1 MKLIQ
6 VVGYANTGKTTFIL
20 DLIQKLTEKGTVAVI
35 KHIGEHFQT
44 LEEGKDT
51 TRFYEAGA
59 LFSVGLDAEKAV
71 VAIHDRDLEHVLRML
86 ADAGVDYAVIEGFK
100 QRPLPKIVLGD
111 LEAEHCVLQNP
122 TVNEVISHIEDFAD
136 FVTLQGLVHEIKR
149 EHDVSRAGAILTFNG
164 IVREWTGDTHTEYLD
179 FDEDIDQM
187 LTEIKT
193 EIEKV
198 PGILG
203 VRFHH
208 HKGRLFAGDDIT
220 YLAILAEH
228 RYEAFNAASAAIDR
242 LKRDLHNKK
251 GAAV

>member
-20 DLIQKLTEKGTVAVI
+20 DLIQKLCKIGNVAVI
-35 KHIGEHFQT
+35 KHIGGHIQT

-51 TRFYEAGA
+51 TRFFEAGA
-59 LFSVGLDAEKAV
+59 FFSAGLDAEKAV
-71 VAIHDRDLEHVLRML
+71 VAIHDDDLEHTLRML
-86 ADAGVDYAVIEGFK
+86 ADAGVEYAVIEGFK
-100 QRPLPKIVLGD
+100 RRPLPKIVLGD
-111 LEAEHCVLQNP
+111 LEAENCILRNP
-122 TVNEVISHIEDFAD
+122 TGDEVIAHLENFAD
-136 FVTLQGLVHEIKR
+136 YVTLQGLVHEIKR

-164 IVREWTGDTHTEYLD
+164 IVREWTGDIHTEYLD
-179 FDEDIDQM
+179 FDEDIDRM
-187 LTEIKT
+187 LAEIT
-193 EIEKV
+193 AEIEKV

-242 LKRDLHNKK
+242 LKRDLHDKK
-251 GAAV
+251 DAAV